1 MMVGFDPDE
10 EDWVDIF
17 DTLAV
22 LIASA
27 GADAGARAAGDP
39 AEEGVDTVGDAIA
52 AVFKDY
58 PMVSKRII
66 EGSKGP
72 RTSLVECDA
81 KSTINVIEDE
91 H

>member
-17 DTLAV
+17 ETLAV

-27 GADAGARAAGDP
+27 
-39 AEEGVDTVGDAIA
+39 GVDTVGDAIA

-81 KSTINVIEDE
+81 KSTINFIEDE